1 MRRINLTDG
10 GHGDHQE
17 IDTVPVR
24 EALAVAKIRRIT
36 GILKLDKNVYF
47 LLRME
52 PKKCK
57 CKVFISLSKD
67 ESFN

>member
-47 LLRME
+47 LL
-52 PKKCK
+52 
-57 CKVFISLSKD
+57 
-67 ESFN
+67 